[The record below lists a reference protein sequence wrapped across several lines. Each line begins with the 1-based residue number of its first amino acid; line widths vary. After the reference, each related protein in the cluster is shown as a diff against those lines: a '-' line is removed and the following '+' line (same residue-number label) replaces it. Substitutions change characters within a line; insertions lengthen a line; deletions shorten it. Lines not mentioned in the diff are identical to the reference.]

1 MDVFIEKAKVK
12 KVLRRKEYQ
21 EVFFKSRLLNGSKS
35 LKIYDCKKDIA
46 SLLKK
51 SFWGCRSVFEIHWLR
66 LFPVKVCLDGV
77 PLREF
82 EEKDYPEELKI
93 RLMPEEE
100 RDKMFLD
107 RLSAFLQS

>member
-1 MDVFIEKAKVK
+1 MTAKRYCFFAEKVF
-12 KVLRRKEYQ
+12 LGLP
-21 EVFFKSRLLNGSKS
+21 FG
-35 LKIYDCKKDIA
+35 
-46 SLLKK
+46 
-51 SFWGCRSVFEIHWLR
+51 FEIHWLR

-100 RDKMFLD
+100 RDKMFWTD
-107 RLSAFLQS
+107 CRPFAELSEKRRF